1 MVVLFHHPL
10 SAPCRVARVL
20 LVEKNIGFS
29 LEEEKYWQRREEFLH
44 INPAGELPAMLS
56 DKNKPI
62 CGITPI
68 TEFLEEEYDARNMIG
83 RSPLQ
88 RAEVRRLVDWF
99 GTKFYNE
106 VTRNLVW
113 EKYYKKLEER
123 GYPDSKALSVGRNN
137 ISYHLDYIAYLTQK
151 SRWLTGDE
159 LTVADITAAAQL
171 SVLDYFGD
179 VPWNHNEEAKRWYA
193 QIKGRPSFK
202 PLLDDKVSGIAPAAH
217 YSSPD
222 LAA

>member
-10 SAPCRVARVL
+10 SAPCRVARIA

-29 LEEEKYWQRREEFLH
+29 LEEEKYWLRREEFLH
-44 INPAGELPAMLS
+44 INPAGNLPVLIS

-68 TEFLEEEYDARNMIG
+68 VEFLEEEYDARNLIG
-83 RSPLQ
+83 RNTLQ

-99 GTKFYNE
+99 GHKFYKE
-106 VTRNLVW
+106 VTKNLVW
-113 EKYYKKLEER
+113 EKYFRKLEER
-123 GYPDSKALSVGRNN
+123 GYTDSKALAAGRNN
-137 ISYHLDYIAYLTQK
+137 IFYHLDYIAFLTQK

-159 LTVADITAAAQL
+159 LTIADITAAAQL

-179 VPWNHNEEAKRWYA
+179 VPWNHNEDAKRWYA
-193 QIKGRPSFK
+193 TIKGRPSFRSI
-202 PLLDDKVSGIAPAAH
+202 LEDRVSGMPASAH
-217 YSSPD
+217 YSNPD
-222 LAA
+222 F